1 MSEELTLDIS
11 VHEAVHRFPAT
22 LAVFNE
28 LGVDTCC
35 GGRMRIRDAAVNEG
49 LDPHEVLERARAALE
64 SDAG

>member
-11 VHEAVHRFPAT
+11 VHEAVRRFPVT

-35 GGRMRIRDAAVNEG
+35 GGGMRIRDAARNEG
-49 LDPHEVLERARAALE
+49 LDPDLVLERARRALE
-64 SDAG
+64 SDGR